1 MSSVIITRHISLGQ
15 YSKATIKIIMNL
27 EQSNYKTIV
36 NYKTSRTGNYDVKR
50 PYESNVL
57 TRLSWEIH

>member
-27 EQSNYKTIV
+27 EQSNYKT
-36 NYKTSRTGNYDVKR
+36 SRTGNYDVKR

>member
-15 YSKATIKIIMNL
+15 CSKATIKIIMIL
-27 EQSNYKTIV
+27 EQS
-36 NYKTSRTGNYDVKR
+36 NYKTSRTGNCVER

-57 TRLSWEIH
+57 TRLS